1 MWTAS
6 NLISIF
12 RLVLAFPMAVL
23 IINGHFISAII
34 IGILAVATD
43 LMDGYLAR
51 KLNQITEMGKI
62 VDPLA
67 DKVFVGTVA
76 ICLVIIG
83 RMPLWFVIV
92 VVLRDVLILAG
103 GIYAKGKID
112 FVIPSN
118 YVGKVTA
125 LILTAIMGGALL
137 NISWFWEYGVYI
149 GLGGLIISLSIYAKQ
164 MLDKLKETQTQE
176 NQIIK
181 QEDN

>member
-6 NLISIF
+6 NLMSIF
-12 RLVLAFPMAVL
+12 RMVLAFPMAVL
-23 IINGHFISAII
+23 ILNGHFISSII

-67 DKVFVGTVA
+67 DKIFVGTVA
-76 ICLVIIG
+76 VCLVIIG
-83 RMPLWFVIV
+83 RMPLWFVIAV
-92 VVLRDVLILAG
+92 VMRDAAILAG
-103 GIYAKGKID
+103 GLYAKGKID

-118 YVGKVTA
+118 YVGKITA
-125 LILTAIMGGALL
+125 LILSAIMGGALF

-164 MLDKLKETQTQE
+164 MLDKIKESSKTGNE
-176 NQIIK
+176 IIK
-181 QEDN
+181 GE